1 MAQYTYDMFRI
12 YPFLQFDFILLFLRF
27 YFRYFLNFCVFALAV
42 FRWILSNCRC
52 IKTEFLLYG
61 TRTYATMCVCV
72 REHTRCRAWW
82 CDMFRFHYPKQNIAH
97 GVQVTQSHTNVYA
110 FASYIIS
117 REFHDSLFFWL
128 CVITAATFTIPI
140 IFLNVFEFRGA
151 PRQNHFQ
158 LERFDGIMHCS
169 WLVHMDEVVV
179 WLEGKNEREPRNSN
193 NNNNDEFDIAW
204 WWFSIVVQT
213 IEFDIYL
220 TL

>member
-1 MAQYTYDMFRI
+1 MAQYTYDMFRF

-117 REFHDSLFFWL
+117 REFHDSLFLAL
-128 CVITAATFTIPI
+128 CHHRSNFYDSDHFSKCLWISGSTTTKPFPTGTVWWYYALFVIGSHG
-140 IFLNVFEFRGA
+140 RGSRLIRRKKRTRA
-151 PRQNHFQ
+151 QKLQ
-158 LERFDGIMHCS
+158 
-169 WLVHMDEVVV
+169 
-179 WLEGKNEREPRNSN
+179 
-193 NNNNDEFDIAW
+193 
-204 WWFSIVVQT
+204 
-213 IEFDIYL
+213 
-220 TL
+220 